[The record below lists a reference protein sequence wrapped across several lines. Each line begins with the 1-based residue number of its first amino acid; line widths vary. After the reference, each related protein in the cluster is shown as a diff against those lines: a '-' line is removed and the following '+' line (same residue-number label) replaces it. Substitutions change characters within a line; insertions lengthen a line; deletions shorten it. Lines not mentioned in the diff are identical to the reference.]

1 MNSQGDGKPTTLNK
15 NRTTVKTF
23 LLNILQTLVV
33 AVGMTFIADNAA
45 AQRKVAEPPAR
56 IKPANA
62 TAADSLNPILA
73 QQDTLRLLDSANKPL
88 LSRNDSLQLRK
99 DSIKIAKKR
108 DWATWRPNPKRAM
121 WLALVLPGA
130 GQIYNR
136 KYWKLPIVYGG
147 FVGCAYALRWNN
159 QMYRD
164 YSQAYLDLMD
174 DDPNTQSYN
183 QFLHLGAKIDDSN
196 KARYQKLFNEVVK
209 NGYSVRKVE
218 EMAQMLKNGE
228 DVESGKKKIIAKTKL
243 PEEFTALKN
252 HLSDFLQ
259 TKVQMT
265 CSPKGK
271 GKITIPFAN
280 EEELER
286 IMCAFDKMKQE

>member
-1 MNSQGDGKPTTLNK
+1 MNSQGDGKPTEFNK

-45 AQRKVAEPPAR
+45 AQRKVADPPAR
-56 IKPANA
+56 TNNA
-62 TAADSLNPILA
+62 KAATADSLNPILA

-196 KARYQKLFNEVVK
+196 KARYQKLFK
-209 NGYSVRKVE
+209 SRKDTYRRWRDLSVFCLIGVYALSVIDAYVDASLSEFDISKDLSLRVE
-218 EMAQMLKNGE
+218 PTIISNNRERNPLKSNSLG
-228 DVESGKKKIIAKTKL
+228 I
-243 PEEFTALKN
+243 N
-252 HLSDFLQ
+252 
-259 TKVQMT
+259 
-265 CSPKGK
+265 CSLN
-271 GKITIPFAN
+271 F
-280 EEELER
+280 
-286 IMCAFDKMKQE
+286 